1 MSVEK
6 QNTIHP
12 TAIIGNDVVLGFG
25 NVIGPFVVITGDVK
39 IGDNNYIGTGSII
52 GAFPEYSSLD
62 HLNQQLDSELKG
74 VILGDDIV
82 IREYV
87 QIHQGAKRPTH
98 IGSNS
103 FIMNQTYIAHDCEIG
118 EGVTLASSV
127 LLAGTVSLGTKAN
140 LGMGAKVHQGLS
152 IGQLTMVG
160 MGAVI
165 TQDIPDFVKAYGVP
179 AREKGINEVGM
190 KRAGFTEADIEE
202 AKVRQKAL

>member
-12 TAIIGNDVVLGFG
+12 TAIIGNDVVMGVG
-25 NVIGPFVVITGDVK
+25 NVIGPFAVVTGDVT
-39 IGDNNYIGTGSII
+39 IGNNNYIGTGTII
-52 GAFPEYSSLD
+52 GAYPEYSSLD
-62 HLNQQLDSELKG
+62 HLNQQLGTELRG

-87 QIHQGAKRPTH
+87 QIHQGSKRPTY

-127 LLAGTVSLGTKAN
+127 LLAGTVTLGEKAN
-140 LGMGAKVHQGLS
+140 LGMGVKVHQGLT
-152 IGQLTMVG
+152 IGKLTMVG

-165 TQDIPDFVKAYGVP
+165 THKIPDFVKVYGVP
-179 AREKGINEVGM
+179 ARIKGINEVGM
-190 KRAGFTEADIEE
+190 LRAGFSEE
-202 AKVRQKAL
+202 QVKELSQLHPIT